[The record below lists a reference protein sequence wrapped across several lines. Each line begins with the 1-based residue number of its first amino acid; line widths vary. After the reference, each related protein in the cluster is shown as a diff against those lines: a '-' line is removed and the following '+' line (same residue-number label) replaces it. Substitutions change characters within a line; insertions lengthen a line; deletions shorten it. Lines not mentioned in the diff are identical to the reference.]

1 MKIAVEGTAF
11 VRTPKTGVDY
21 YCYELM
27 SAALRHDSKN
37 QYNFVYFAPKNNS
50 LDVNLPFDNV
60 HQTQIT
66 KLPVKVYNALL
77 RTPFAPAID
86 KLASVSS
93 DIFFFPNFIRWP
105 VSRSK
110 KTVTLVYDT
119 SYLDYPQATKT
130 AIHRWYLS
138 WAVPQSIRRSD
149 AVIAISESTKQSI
162 MRHYGTPPEKISV
175 ITPAVDHKLFKPAT
189 KQSIAAVKEKFG
201 ITGNYFL
208 FLGTLEPRKNVLGVV
223 TAYLQLPAEIRATH
237 QLILAG
243 GKGWYGNE
251 LEALIQQ
258 AAPSEII
265 RPGYIETAEMPA
277 LYSGATAFVFPSFFE
292 GWGMPLVE
300 AMACGTPV
308 IAADNSSLPEV
319 VADSGLL
326 VPTGDDQA
334 LSAAMRQVASDP
346 KLHKQLAGRS
356 LGRAQQFSWDK
367 GGQQLVE
374 LFQRLQP

>member
-50 LDVNLPFDNV
+50 FDVNLPFDNV
-60 HQTQIT
+60 QQTQIT

-149 AVIAISESTKQSI
+149 AIIAISESTKQSI

-175 ITPAVDHKLFKPAT
+175 ITPAVDHKLFKPTT
-189 KQSIAAVKEKFG
+189 KQAIAKVKEKFG
-201 ITGNYFL
+201 ITENYFL
-208 FLGTLEPRKNVLGVV
+208 FLGTLEPRKNVIGVV
-223 TAYLQLPAEIRATH
+223 TAYLQLPTKIRTTH
-237 QLILAG
+237 QLVLAG
-243 GKGWYGNE
+243 AKGWYGDE

-258 AAPSEII
+258 AAPNEII
-265 RPGYIETAEMPA
+265 RPGYIETPEMPA

-308 IAADNSSLPEV
+308 ITADNSSLPEV

-326 VPTGDDQA
+326 VPTGDNKA
-334 LSAAMRQVASDP
+334 LSAAMQQVASDH
-346 KLHKQLAGRS
+346 KLHKQLARRS
-356 LGRAQQFSWDK
+356 LERAQQFSWDK